1 MLRIKLDKYRIRI
14 GARAL
19 ICRDLYDRVWMEKV
33 GLPYTGWINA
43 HLSIIRDRPN
53 QMEQTKRTKLKIY
66 VEILLAL
73 EIDIDYKKKS

>member
-1 MLRIKLDKYRIRI
+1 VD
-14 GARAL
+14 GGGWSAL
-19 ICRDLYDRVWMEKV
+19 
-33 GLPYTGWINA
+33 YTGWINA
-43 HLSIIRDRPN
+43 HLLIIRDGPN